1 MNLLIDIGNSRVKW
15 AVENAAGLGEIK
27 AFDYRR
33 PDFLNALTQLWR
45 EISEPSQI
53 AIASVADK
61 AIMTSVTDLCA
72 HLWPNAD
79 VIIAKSSAYAFGVRS
94 AYESP
99 EKLGVDRWMALLAA
113 HRYYAG
119 NVCIVDCGTAIT
131 LDALQA
137 DGKHVGGL
145 ICPGLAMMQKS
156 LIADTASLTFGAQRY
171 RTGLATQTSAAIGN
185 GVYWAALGLI
195 DQVMQSFNG
204 NYRLLLTGGDAEI
217 IAESLSM
224 PYVLD
229 KELVIKGL
237 ALFCCGAWTV

>member
-1 MNLLIDIGNSRVKW
+1 MNLLIDIGNSRAKW
-15 AVENAAGLGEIK
+15 AVETAAGLGEIK
-27 AFDYRR
+27 SFDYRR
-33 PDFLNALTQLWR
+33 PDFLHTLTQLWR
-45 EISEPSQI
+45 EISVPNQI

-61 AIMTSVTDLCA
+61 MILTGVTDLCA
-72 HLWPNAD
+72 HLWSNTN

-94 AYESP
+94 AYEAP

-131 LDALQA
+131 IDALQA
-137 DGKHVGGL
+137 NGKHLGGL
-145 ICPGLAMMQKS
+145 ICPGLTMMQQS
-156 LIADTASLTFGAQRY
+156 LVAGIASLPSGAQCY

-195 DQVMQSFNG
+195 NQVMQSFSDS
-204 NYRLLLTGGDAEI
+204 YRLLLTGGDAEI
-217 IAESLSM
+217 IAESLSI

-229 KELVIKGL
+229 KELVLKGL
-237 ALFCCGAWTV
+237 ALFCRGA